1 MYINI
6 TCMKQLNLSFIRIV
20 IQSLSLTNTLTAFQ
34 RIIEDKLFDLK
45 YPSSQRYERNNIMY
59 LYTRYYVVRL
69 LSKATNKGKLKR
81 VSRYMSLDIVNSVC
95 GSLRASTLESVEVNG
110 TTIKAFL
117 SLLRLLLRMRSYID
131 TLIISNMSEQ
141 MSSSSVSIF
150 LLQLWI
156 RLSFSASPCHDI
168 RSLLDIQTQ
177 R

>member
-1 MYINI
+1 
-6 TCMKQLNLSFIRIV
+6 
-20 IQSLSLTNTLTAFQ
+20 
-34 RIIEDKLFDLK
+34 
-45 YPSSQRYERNNIMY
+45 MY

-69 LSKATNKGKLKR
+69 LSKATNKSKLKK

-150 LLQLWI
+150 LL
-156 RLSFSASPCHDI
+156 
-168 RSLLDIQTQ
+168 
-177 R
+177 